1 MFKDLSATRDF
12 SIRDANP
19 SDGEF
24 IARNVLAAMGYDV
37 FTDAAADSIIE
48 VGSAS
53 LNIQGGIK
61 AFGDVCARPDTLYS
75 YARTRVACVDGKAVG
90 TLTAYSG
97 DDYQPL
103 RDLTWG
109 LLNAAFEN
117 IAAEDSTSDSVDVSG
132 RLTDRAEI
140 SSNAVDG
147 TEAQAIVEQP
157 SGEDSSG
164 ALSMEPECRPGEFYL
179 DSMAIL
185 PEYRRMTF
193 EYAGSTDR
201 IGHLLMLDG
210 IEQGRRKGFPRI
222 SLIVDKAKPRL
233 KAYYSALGFRPDGE
247 ILFFGHL
254 YDRMIKDLD

>member
-1 MFKDLSATRDF
+1 MEFT
-12 SIRDANP
+12 IRDAKP

-37 FTDAAADSIIE
+37 FTDAAADSRIE

-53 LNIQGGIK
+53 LNIQEAIK
-61 AFGDVCARPDTLYS
+61 VFGEVCARPDTLYS
-75 YARTRVACVDGKAVG
+75 YTRTRVACVDGKAVG

-103 RDLTWG
+103 RNFTWG
-109 LLNAAFEN
+109 LLNSVFATAEGIPSEEDAASEMPD
-117 IAAEDSTSDSVDVSG
+117 I
-132 RLTDRAEI
+132 
-140 SSNAVDG
+140 
-147 TEAQAIVEQP
+147 
-157 SGEDSSG
+157 
-164 ALSMEPECRPGEFYL
+164 EPECRPGEFYL

-185 PEYRRMTF
+185 PEFRRMTF

-233 KAYYSALGFRPDGE
+233 FAYYSALGFSPDGE

>member
-1 MFKDLSATRDF
+1 MEFT
-12 SIRDANP
+12 IRDANP

-24 IARNVLAAMGYDV
+24 IARNVLAAMGYEV
-37 FTDAAADSIIE
+37 FNVDADSAIE
-48 VGSAS
+48 FGSTS
-53 LNIQGGIK
+53 LNVHDAVKLVGEI
-61 AFGDVCARPDTLYS
+61 CARPDTLYS
-75 YARTRVACVDGKAVG
+75 YTRTRIACVEGNAVVS
-90 TLTAYSG
+90 LTAYSG
-97 DDYQPL
+97 DDYQSL
-103 RDLTWG
+103 RGFTWG

-147 TEAQAIVEQP
+147 IEAQAIVEQP
-157 SGEDSSG
+157 SEGDSSG

-193 EYAGSTDR
+193 EYAGSTDC

-222 SLIVDKAKPRL
+222 SLIVDKTKPRL
-233 KAYYSALGFRPDGE
+233 FTYYSALGFRPDGE

-254 YDRMIKDLD
+254 YDRMIKYLD

>member
-1 MFKDLSATRDF
+1 MFKDLSATRNF
-12 SIRDANP
+12 SIRDASP

-37 FTDAAADSIIE
+37 FTDAAADSRIE

-53 LNIQGGIK
+53 LNIQDAVK
-61 AFGDVCARPDTLYS
+61 VFGEVCARPDTLYS
-75 YARTRVACVDGKAVG
+75 YTRTRVACVDGKAVG

-103 RDLTWG
+103 RGFTWG
-109 LLNAAFEN
+109 LLNTVFAT
-117 IAAEDSTSDSVDVSG
+117 AEG
-132 RLTDRAEI
+132 I
-140 SSNAVDG
+140 SSD
-147 TEAQAIVEQP
+147 
-157 SGEDSSG
+157 EDVASE
-164 ALSMEPECRPGEFYL
+164 MPDTEPECLPGEFYL

-185 PEYRRMTF
+185 PEFRRMTF

-233 KAYYSALGFRPDGE
+233 FTYYSALGFRPDGE

-254 YDRMIKDLD
+254 YDRMIKNLD

>member
-1 MFKDLSATRDF
+1 MINDLSSTGTF
-12 SIRDANP
+12 SIRDAKP
-19 SDGEF
+19 SDSEF
-24 IARNVLAAMGYDV
+24 IARNVLAAMGYEV
-37 FTDAAADSIIE
+37 FTDAAADSRIE

-53 LNIQGGIK
+53 LNIQDAIK
-61 AFGDVCARPDTLYS
+61 AFGEVCARPDTLYS
-75 YARTRVACVDGKAVG
+75 YTRTRVACVGGKAVG

-109 LLNAAFEN
+109 LLNSVF
-117 IAAEDSTSDSVDVSG
+117 AESGSD
-132 RLTDRAEI
+132 
-140 SSNAVDG
+140 
-147 TEAQAIVEQP
+147 
-157 SGEDSSG
+157 DSSVASG
-164 ALSMEPECRPGEFYL
+164 FAEPECRPGEFYL

-210 IEQGRRKGFPRI
+210 IEQGRWKGFPRI

-233 KAYYSALGFRPDGE
+233 FAYYSALGFRPDGE

>member
-1 MFKDLSATRDF
+1 MEFT
-12 SIRDANP
+12 IRDANP

-37 FTDAAADSIIE
+37 FTDAAADSRIE

-53 LNIQGGIK
+53 LNIQETIK
-61 AFGDVCARPDTLYS
+61 VFGEVCVRPDTLYS
-75 YARTRVACVDGKAVG
+75 YTRTRVACVGGKAVG

-103 RDLTWG
+103 RGFTWG
-109 LLNAAFEN
+109 LLNTVFAT
-117 IAAEDSTSDSVDVSG
+117 AEG
-132 RLTDRAEI
+132 I
-140 SSNAVDG
+140 SSD
-147 TEAQAIVEQP
+147 
-157 SGEDSSG
+157 EDVASE
-164 ALSMEPECRPGEFYL
+164 MPDTEPECRPGEFYL

-185 PEYRRMTF
+185 PEFRRMTF

-201 IGHLLMLDG
+201 IGHLLMFDG
-210 IEQGRRKGFPRI
+210 IEQGRQKGFPRI
-222 SLIVDKAKPRL
+222 SLIVDKSKPRL
-233 KAYYSALGFRPDGE
+233 FAYYSALGFRPDGE

>member
-1 MFKDLSATRDF
+1 MLNNLSTTGKF
-12 SIRDANP
+12 TIRDARP

-24 IARNVLAAMGYDV
+24 IARNVLAAMGYEV
-37 FTDAAADSIIE
+37 FNVDADSAIE
-48 VGSAS
+48 FGSTS
-53 LNIQGGIK
+53 LNVQGAVKLVGEI
-61 AFGDVCARPDTLYS
+61 CARPDTLYS
-75 YARTRVACVDGKAVG
+75 YARTRIACVEGNAVG
-90 TLTAYSG
+90 SLTAYSG
-97 DDYQPL
+97 DDYLSL
-103 RDLTWG
+103 RELTWG

-117 IAAEDSTSDSVDVSG
+117 IAAEDSTSDSADGSG
-132 RLTDRAEI
+132 RLTDRAEL

>member
-1 MFKDLSATRDF
+1 MINDLSSTGTF
-12 SIRDANP
+12 SIRDAKP
-19 SDGEF
+19 SDSEF
-24 IARNVLAAMGYDV
+24 IARNVLAAMGYEV
-37 FTDAAADSIIE
+37 FTDAAADSRIE

-53 LNIQGGIK
+53 LNIQDAIK
-61 AFGDVCARPDTLYS
+61 AFGEVCARPDTLYS
-75 YARTRVACVDGKAVG
+75 YTRTRVACVGGKAVG

-103 RDLTWG
+103 RDLTWE
-109 LLNAAFEN
+109 LLNSVF
-117 IAAEDSTSDSVDVSG
+117 AESGSD
-132 RLTDRAEI
+132 
-140 SSNAVDG
+140 
-147 TEAQAIVEQP
+147 
-157 SGEDSSG
+157 DSSVASG
-164 ALSMEPECRPGEFYL
+164 LAEPECRPGEFYL

-210 IEQGRRKGFPRI
+210 IEQGRWKGFPRI

-233 KAYYSALGFRPDGE
+233 FAYYSALGFRPDGE